1 VTLLERIFR
10 FIRIDPWLFL
20 VMISG
25 TVLCT
30 LTGRLVFLLAAP
42 VFLVCRAGF
51 RNITLIYYLLLVTIP
66 FSAEVEVSTYLGTDF
81 PDEPLMWLLTILL
94 LFDFFMYP
102 DKWKSMRIDARVA
115 SMLLLHLGWIIVSTI
130 LSAYPV
136 LSLKFLAAKIWY
148 IGAFAIG
155 TWYCIRSKRD
165 IYLAASLLMASMF
178 ISTCYVMFQHYRH
191 GFSFETVNV
200 SVEPLFRNHVNY
212 GALLVCLLPLPIA
225 GSILFPKYRYLLI
238 SLLVFW
244 LTALFLT
251 YSRGAWI
258 AAFIGLASVLAMRV
272 RMLNLLAIIFAAVL
286 ITGFSYLA
294 KDNRYLDYRPNYE
307 QTIFHQD
314 FGEHMQATYRGT
326 DLSTVERFHR
336 WIAAFRMAR
345 GHLLHGYGPNSFY
358 HEYRPYTVTAY
369 RTYVSDNPE
378 KSTVHNYFLL
388 LLVEQ
393 GIPGLII
400 FCLFLLAILRVSDE
414 WYSHTRQKAE
424 KVLASAIIAIIA
436 MIFSLNMLSDLIETD
451 KIGSLFFICV
461 GLLLKY
467 SAGHDVS
474 EA

>member
-1 VTLLERIFR
+1 
-10 FIRIDPWLFL
+10 
-20 VMISG
+20 
-25 TVLCT
+25 
-30 LTGRLVFLLAAP
+30 
-42 VFLVCRAGF
+42 
-51 RNITLIYYLLLVTIP
+51 
-66 FSAEVEVSTYLGTDF
+66 
-81 PDEPLMWLLTILL
+81 
-94 LFDFFMYP
+94 
-102 DKWKSMRIDARVA
+102 
-115 SMLLLHLGWIIVSTI
+115 
-130 LSAYPV
+130 
-136 LSLKFLAAKIWY
+136 
-148 IGAFAIG
+148 
-155 TWYCIRSKRD
+155 
-165 IYLAASLLMASMF
+165 
-178 ISTCYVMFQHYRH
+178 MFQHYRH

-467 SAGHDVS
+467 RAGHDIS
-474 EA
+474 ET